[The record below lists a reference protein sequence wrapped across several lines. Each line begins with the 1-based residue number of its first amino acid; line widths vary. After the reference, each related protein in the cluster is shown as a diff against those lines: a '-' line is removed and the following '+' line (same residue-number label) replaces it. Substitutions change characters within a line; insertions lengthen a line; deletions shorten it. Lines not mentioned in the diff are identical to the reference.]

1 MKVLTI
7 FDRKIRRNSFE
18 FNLTSII
25 VELIVL
31 GLGNSLTKAGFPN
44 APSFEKII
52 SSFQEQ
58 FLAILHI

>member
-44 APSFEKII
+44 APSFEK
-52 SSFQEQ
+52 
-58 FLAILHI
+58 

>member
-7 FDRKIRRNSFE
+7 FDRKSGEIVFE

-44 APSFEKII
+44 APSFEK
-52 SSFQEQ
+52 
-58 FLAILHI
+58 